1 MIPLSPITAALERA
15 ITEISSTIEPLK
27 EKADE
32 LESKSDLT
40 PAEECNLDKLNETID
55 ELEDELDR
63 VDRALSLLDDYQ

>member
-15 ITEISSTIEPLK
+15 MTEISNTIEPLK

-40 PAEECNLDKLNETID
+40 PAEESNLDKLNETID